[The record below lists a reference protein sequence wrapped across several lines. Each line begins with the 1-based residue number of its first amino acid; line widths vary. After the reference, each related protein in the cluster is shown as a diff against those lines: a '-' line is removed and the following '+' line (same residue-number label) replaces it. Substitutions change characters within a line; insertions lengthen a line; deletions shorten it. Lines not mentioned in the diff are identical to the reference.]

1 MPAPADFVHL
11 HLHTLYSLLD
21 GAIRIKD
28 LLKTV
33 QAKGMNT
40 VAVTDHGN
48 LFGAVD
54 FYKKAKDAGV
64 KPILGMEAYVAGEK
78 GRLDRSERV
87 GRHLILL
94 AKNQEGWANLR
105 ILSSKAFTEGFYYDP
120 RIDKQLLR
128 EHSKGLIGM
137 TACLAGEV
145 PRHIRHGEMDAAR
158 NAAREYRSIFEPGAF
173 FLEVQSNGM
182 REQLDVNAKLAQ
194 LGRDEGIPL
203 VATADAHYVR
213 REDAKAHDVLM
224 CIASNKTFSDPKR
237 LKHDTDGLFI
247 TGADEM
253 ARALPGFED
262 AIARTAEIA
271 ASCNVELPFGKTY
284 LPSFTVPD
292 GLSENEYL
300 AKLAKDGLDRRFKE
314 IDGKYPHD
322 KDAYRRQ
329 LEMELGVIGKM
340 GFPGYFLIVQD
351 FINWAKE
358 HDIPV
363 GPGRGSGAGSIV
375 AWSLRITDIDPLR
388 WNLLFERFLNPER
401 VSMPDFDIDFC
412 QDRRDEVIRYVRG
425 KYGQDNVGQIITFGS
440 LKARSVIRDVVRV
453 MGLPFSEGDKI
464 AKLVPDPVQGKTPP
478 LKECIENEP
487 RLKDLY
493 ARPTVISEFVDGQGV
508 QQRVTT
514 KDLLDIGM
522 ALEGLNRQ
530 AGLHAAGVVIADK
543 PLWEYVPT
551 YKDDKSDM
559 LVSQFA
565 KDEVEKAGLV
575 KFDFLGLKTLTVID
589 DALRLVRQNHAE
601 RKDLRATDIPLD
613 DAAVYALIS
622 RGDTA
627 GVFQMESSGF
637 TEMVTKMKPSRFEDV
652 IAAGALYRPGP
663 LDQKLE
669 DGRTMVDV
677 YIDRKHGKEK
687 VAYPHPDLQQVLEPT
702 YGVIVYQEQ
711 VMQISQVLAGYSLGR
726 ADLLR
731 RAMGK
736 KKAEEMAKERV
747 GFLDGAQ
754 ARGVDGN
761 VANGIFDLMEKFA
774 AYGFNKSHSAAY
786 GLLTV
791 QTAWLKAHYPVEF
804 MAALISTEASNTDKV
819 VVHVAEARANGIEVL
834 PPDVN
839 ESGKAFGAFPPAGQ
853 ARPSTP
859 AAANDAAA
867 YAQGE
872 REGKDSVREGKDSVR
887 EGKDSVREGKDS
899 VREGRDSVREGKDS
913 VRPERSDAEGGVKS
927 KGGPGSKGRIR
938 FGLGAVRGVG
948 DSAVQA
954 ILEARKDGGPFKS
967 LHDFASRVD
976 ARRINKKVVEALV
989 KSGAFD
995 FEGVPRWQLHAG
1007 IDTAFAAGASAQ
1019 ADRASGQASLFGGP
1033 AAEVEAKPRYPK
1045 PGDMVGELTVE
1056 EWPERVRL
1064 AFEKEALGFYLT
1076 GHPLKGYEKEV
1087 RRYASTTCAA
1097 IAQKRHGDKV
1107 TVVGIVAALRERV
1120 TKEKGTRFGIL
1131 TLEDLTGTVEVV
1143 CWGARPVQNGR
1154 PAQKGWADW
1163 EAFVKSEEPIL
1174 VHGEVRLNTR
1184 DEENPKAELT
1194 AMDVEPL
1201 SQVRRHKTSQIALRI
1216 DVERLTVERAGN
1228 LKTLLGRHPGG
1239 CAVTLRA
1246 VIPEQTETIITVPLK
1261 VQPADELIESARRLG
1276 FEVELR

>member
-1 MPAPADFVHL
+1 MPAFTHL

-33 QAKGMNT
+33 QAKGMKS

-54 FYKKAKDAGV
+54 FYKKAKEAGV

-78 GRLDRSERV
+78 GRFDRSERV

-94 AKNQEGWANLR
+94 ARNAEGWANLR

-120 RIDKQLLR
+120 RIDKPLLR
-128 EHSKGLIGM
+128 DHAKGLIGL
-137 TACLAGEV
+137 TACLAGEI
-145 PRHIRHGEMDAAR
+145 PRFIRHGDLDGAR
-158 NAAREYRSIFEPGAF
+158 NAIREYASIFEPGSF
-173 FLEVQSNGM
+173 FLEIQSNGM

-194 LGRDEGIPL
+194 LSKDEGIPL
-203 VATADAHYVR
+203 VATADAHYIR

-237 LKHDTDGLFI
+237 LKHDTDGLFVMS
-247 TGADEM
+247 GDEM
-253 ARALPGFED
+253 AAALPGFED
-262 AIARTAEIA
+262 AIERSAEIA
-271 ASCNVELPFGKTY
+271 ERCAVDLPLGKTF
-284 LPSFTVPD
+284 LPKFTLPEAM
-292 GLSENEYL
+292 SEDDL
-300 AKLAKDGLDRRFKE
+300 IGKLARDGLDRRLRE
-314 IDGKYPHD
+314 IDEKYRYPHD
-322 KDAYRRQ
+322 KDAYRAR
-329 LEMELGVIGKM
+329 LEMELGVIRKM
-340 GFPGYFLIVQD
+340 GFSGYFLIVQD

-358 HDIPV
+358 RDIPV

-375 AWSLRITDIDPLR
+375 AWSLRITDLDPIR

-412 QDRRDEVIRYVRG
+412 QNRRDEVIGYVG
-425 KYGQDNVGQIITFGS
+425 EKYGKANVGQIITFGS

-453 MGLPFSEGDKI
+453 MGLPFSEGDRI
-464 AKLVPDPVQGKTPP
+464 AKLVPEPVQGKTPP
-478 LKECIENEP
+478 LKDCIENEP
-487 RLKDLY
+487 RLKELY
-493 ARPTVISEFVDGQGV
+493 DRPTEISRFTDDKGRAQV
-508 QQRVTT
+508 VTT

-530 AGLHAAGVVIADK
+530 AGLHAAGVVIADR
-543 PLWEYVPT
+543 PLWEYVPV
-551 YKDDKSDM
+551 YKDDKSEM

-589 DALRLVRQNHAE
+589 DALRLVRQNHPGRKGFRAE
-601 RKDLRATDIPLD
+601 DIPLD
-613 DAAVYALIS
+613 DPAVYELIS

-637 TEMVTKMKPSRFEDV
+637 TEMVIKMKPSRFEDV

-663 LDQKLE
+663 LDQRLE

-677 YIDRKHGKEK
+677 YIDRKHGREK
-687 VAYPHPDLQQVLEPT
+687 VAYPHPELQPVLEPT
-702 YGVIVYQEQ
+702 HGVIVYQEQ

-747 GFLDGAQ
+747 GFLEGA
-754 ARGVDGN
+754 RKKGVDEK

-804 MAALISTEASNTDKV
+804 MAALISSEASNTDKV
-819 VVHVAEARANGIEVL
+819 VLHVAEARQDGIEVL

-839 ESGKAFGAFPPAGQ
+839 ESGKDFSALPARPPARN
-853 ARPSTP
+853 A
-859 AAANDAAA
+859 
-867 YAQGE
+867 
-872 REGKDSVREGKDSVR
+872 
-887 EGKDSVREGKDS
+887 
-899 VREGRDSVREGKDS
+899 
-913 VRPERSDAEGGVKS
+913 
-927 KGGPGSKGRIR
+927 RIR

-948 DSAVQA
+948 DAAVEA
-954 ILEARKDGGPFKS
+954 ILQARGEGGPFKS
-967 LHDFASRVD
+967 LFDFASRVD

-989 KSGAFD
+989 KSGALD
-995 FEGVPRWQLHAG
+995 FEGVPRWQLFAG
-1007 IDTAFAAGASAQ
+1007 IEAAFNAGAAAQ
-1019 ADRASGQASLFGGP
+1019 ADRASGQASLFGA

-1045 PGDMVGELTVE
+1045 PGDMVGELAVE

-1076 GHPLKGYEKEV
+1076 GHPLQGYEKEA
-1087 RRYASTTCAA
+1087 RRYASTTCAEVA
-1097 IAQKRHGDKV
+1097 RKRHGDKAA
-1107 TVVGIVAALRERV
+1107 VVGIVAALRERV

-1143 CWGARPVQNGR
+1143 CWGSRPAERGR
-1154 PAQKGWADW
+1154 PAQRGWADW
-1163 EAFVKSEEPIL
+1163 EAFVKSEEPIV
-1174 VHGEVRLNTR
+1174 VHGEVRVNTR
-1184 DEENPKAELT
+1184 DEDNPRAEIT
-1194 AMDVEPL
+1194 ATDVEPL
-1201 SQVRRHKTSQIALRI
+1201 SQVRKQKTSELALRI
-1216 DVERLTVERAGN
+1216 DADRLSPDRAST
-1228 LKTLLGRHPGG
+1228 LKTLLVRHPGAT
-1239 CAVTLRA
+1239 AVTLRA
-1246 VIPEQTETIITVPLK
+1246 VIPEQTETTIAVPLK
-1261 VQPADELIESARRLG
+1261 VQPADELLDAARRLG

>member
-1 MPAPADFVHL
+1 MPDFVHL

-54 FYKKAKDAGV
+54 FYKKSKEAGV

-78 GRLDRSERV
+78 GRFDRSERV

-105 ILSSKAFTEGFYYDP
+105 TLSSKAFTEGFYYDP
-120 RIDKQLLR
+120 RIDKQLLKD
-128 EHSKGLIGM
+128 HSKGLIGM

-158 NAAREYRSIFEPGAF
+158 AAAQEYRSIFEPGAF

-182 REQLDVNAKLAQ
+182 KEQLDVNAKLAQ

-247 TGADEM
+247 TSPDEM
-253 ARALPGFED
+253 VRALPGLED

-271 ASCNVELPFGKTY
+271 EMCNVELPLGKTF
-284 LPSFTVPD
+284 LPRFSVPE
-292 GLSENEYL
+292 GMGEEEFLL
-300 AKLAKDGLDRRFKE
+300 TLAKDGLDRRFRE
-314 IDGKYPHD
+314 IEGKYPHD
-322 KDAYRRQ
+322 RDAYRAQ
-329 LEMELGVIGKM
+329 LEMELGVIRKM
-340 GFPGYFLIVQD
+340 GFSGYFLIVQD

-358 HDIPV
+358 REIPV

-375 AWSLRITDIDPLR
+375 AWSLRITDLDPLR

-412 QDRRDEVIRYVRG
+412 QNRRDEVIRYVRG

-464 AKLVPDPVQGKTPP
+464 TKLVPEPVQGKTPP

-493 ARPTVISEFVDGQGV
+493 EKPSVISEFVDGQGI

-601 RKDLRATDIPLD
+601 QKELRATDIPLD

-687 VAYPHPDLQQVLEPT
+687 VAYPRPDLQQVLEPT

-804 MAALISTEASNTDKV
+804 MAALISSEASNTDKV
-819 VVHVAEARANGIEVL
+819 VLHVAEARADAIEVL

-839 ESGKAFGAFPPAGQ
+839 ESGAAFSAFPPLAG
-853 ARPSTP
+853 
-859 AAANDAAA
+859 
-867 YAQGE
+867 
-872 REGKDSVREGKDSVR
+872 
-887 EGKDSVREGKDS
+887 
-899 VREGRDSVREGKDS
+899 
-913 VRPERSDAEGGVKS
+913 S
-927 KGGPGSKGRIR
+927 KKGSKGRIR

-954 ILEARKDGGPFKS
+954 TLEARRDGGPFKS
-967 LHDFASRVD
+967 LFDLASRVD
-976 ARRINKKVVEALV
+976 SRRINKKVIEALV

-995 FEGVPRWQLHAG
+995 YEGVPRWRLFAG
-1007 IDTAFAAGASAQ
+1007 IETAFAAGAAAQ
-1019 ADRASGQASLFGGP
+1019 ADRASGQASLFG
-1033 AAEVEAKPRYPK
+1033 AAVAEVEAKPRYPK
-1045 PGDMVGELTVE
+1045 TGDMVGDLLVE

-1076 GHPLKGYEKEV
+1076 GHPLQGYEKEA

-1097 IAQKRHGDKV
+1097 VAQKRHGDKV
-1107 TVVGIVAALRERV
+1107 SVVGIVAALRERV

-1131 TLEDLTGTVEVV
+1131 TLEDLTGTVEVI
-1143 CWGARPVQNGR
+1143 CWGARPAQNGR
-1154 PAQKGWADW
+1154 PAQKGWGDW
-1163 EAFVKSEEPIL
+1163 EGFAKSEEPLL
-1174 VHGEVRLNTR
+1174 VHGEVRVNTR

-1194 AMDVEPL
+1194 ALDIEPL
-1201 SQVRRHKTSQIALRI
+1201 SAVRRHKTSEVTLRI
-1216 DVERLTVERAGN
+1216 DVERLTPERAGG
-1228 LKTLLGRHPGG
+1228 LRTLLGKHPGA
-1239 CAVTLRA
+1239 CSVSVRA
-1246 VIPEQTETIITVPLK
+1246 VIPEQSGTTISVALK
-1261 VQPADELIESARRLG
+1261 VQPADDLIEWARRLG

>member
-1 MPAPADFVHL
+1 MPDFVHL

-21 GAIRIKD
+21 GAIRIPD

-33 QAKGMNT
+33 QAKGMKS

-54 FYKKAKDAGV
+54 FYTKARDAGV
-64 KPILGMEAYVAGEK
+64 KPILGMEAYVAGDK
-78 GRLDRSERV
+78 GRFDRSERV

-105 ILSSKAFTEGFYYDP
+105 LLSSRAFTEGFYYDP
-120 RIDKQLLR
+120 RIDKALLR
-128 EHSKGLIGM
+128 EHSKGLIGL

-145 PRHIRHGEMDAAR
+145 PRLVRHGELDAAR
-158 NAAREYRSIFEPGAF
+158 SAAREYRDIFEPGSF

-182 REQLDVNAKLAQ
+182 REQVEVNAKMAQ

-237 LKHDTDGLFI
+237 LRHDTDGLFV
-247 TGADEM
+247 TSPEEM
-253 ARALPGFED
+253 RSALPGFED
-262 AIARTAEIA
+262 AIARSAEIA
-271 ASCNVELPFGKTY
+271 EMCDVELPLGKTF
-284 LPSFTVPD
+284 LPRFSLPE
-292 GLSENEYL
+292 GMSEDDCI
-300 AKLAKDGLDRRFKE
+300 AKLARGGLDRRFRE

-322 KDAYRRQ
+322 RDAYRQR
-329 LEMELGVIGKM
+329 LDMELSVIRKM
-340 GFPGYFLIVQD
+340 GFSGYFLIVQD

-358 HDIPV
+358 RDVPV

-375 AWSLRITDIDPLR
+375 AWSLRITDLDPIR
-388 WNLLFERFLNPER
+388 WSLLFERFLNPER

-412 QDRRDEVIRYVRG
+412 QNRRDEVIGYVRG
-425 KYGQDNVGQIITFGS
+425 KYGQENVGQIITFGS

-453 MGLPFSEGDKI
+453 MGLPFSEGDRI

-478 LKECIENEP
+478 LGECIQNEP
-487 RLKDLY
+487 RLGELY
-493 ARPTVISEFVDGQGV
+493 ERPTEISRWTDGTGRTHV
-508 QQRVTT
+508 VTT

-530 AGLHAAGVVIADK
+530 AGLHAAGVVIADR
-543 PLWEYVPT
+543 PLWEYVPV
-551 YKDDKSDM
+551 YKDDKSEM

-589 DALRLVRQNHAE
+589 DALRLVRRNHP
-601 RKDLRATDIPLD
+601 DRAGFKASDIPLD
-613 DAAVYALIS
+613 DPAVYELIS
-622 RGDTA
+622 RGQTA

-637 TEMVTKMKPSRFEDV
+637 TEMVIKMKPSRFEDV

-677 YIDRKHGKEK
+677 YIDRKHGREK
-687 VAYPHPDLQQVLEPT
+687 VTYSHPDLQPVLEPT
-702 YGVIVYQEQ
+702 HGVIVYQEQ

-747 GFLDGAQ
+747 GFLEGAR
-754 ARGVDGN
+754 ARGVDERI
-761 VANGIFDLMEKFA
+761 ASGIFDLMEKFA

-791 QTAWLKAHYPVEF
+791 QTAWLKARYPVEF
-804 MAALISTEASNTDKV
+804 MAALISSEASNTDKV
-819 VVHVAEARANGIEVL
+819 VLHVAEARQDGIEVL

-839 ESGKAFGAFPPAGQ
+839 ESGKDFSAFPP
-853 ARPSTP
+853 S
-859 AAANDAAA
+859 AAAH
-867 YAQGE
+867 
-872 REGKDSVREGKDSVR
+872 
-887 EGKDSVREGKDS
+887 
-899 VREGRDSVREGKDS
+899 
-913 VRPERSDAEGGVKS
+913 PERAASAGRVESQGA
-927 KGGPGSKGRIR
+927 PRATGRIR
-938 FGLGAVRGVG
+938 FGLGAIRGVG
-948 DSAVQA
+948 ESAVEA
-954 ILEARKDGGPFKS
+954 ILAARTEGGPFEH
-967 LHDFASRVD
+967 LFDFAGRVD

-989 KSGAFD
+989 KAGAFD
-995 FEGVPRWQLHAG
+995 FEGVPRWQLFAG
-1007 IDTAFAAGASAQ
+1007 IEAAFAAGASAQ
-1019 ADRASGQASLFGGP
+1019 ADRASGQASLFGALP
-1033 AAEVEAKPRYPK
+1033 SAQVESKPRYPK
-1045 PGDMVGELTVE
+1045 TGEVVGELAVE

-1076 GHPLKGYEKEV
+1076 GHPLQGHEKES
-1087 RRYASTTCAA
+1087 RRYASSTCAA
-1097 IAQKRHGDKV
+1097 VAQKRHGDKV
-1107 TVVGIVAALRERV
+1107 SVVGIVAALRERV
-1120 TKEKGTRFGIL
+1120 TREKGTRFGIL
-1131 TLEDLTGTVEVV
+1131 ALEDLTGTVEVV
-1143 CWGARPVQNGR
+1143 CWAGRPGQNGR

-1163 EAFVKSEEPIL
+1163 EAFVKAEEPIL
-1174 VHGEVRLNTR
+1174 VHAEVRVNTR

-1194 AMDVEPL
+1194 ATEIEPL
-1201 SQVRRHKTSQIALRI
+1201 SHVRTDKTAEIALRI
-1216 DVERLTVERAGN
+1216 DADRLTGERAGG
-1228 LKTLLGRHPGG
+1228 LRALLGRHPGNT
-1239 CAVTLRA
+1239 AVTVRA
-1246 VIPEQTETIITVPLK
+1246 VIPEETETTIAVPLK

>member
-1 MPAPADFVHL
+1 MADFVHL

-33 QAKGMNT
+33 QAKGMKS

-54 FYKKAKDAGV
+54 FYKKAKEAGV
-64 KPILGMEAYVAGEK
+64 KPILGMEAYVAN
-78 GRLDRSERV
+78 DRFDRKERI

-94 AKNQEGWANLR
+94 AKNAEGWSNLR
-105 ILSSKAFTEGFYYDP
+105 TLSSKAFTEGFYYDP
-120 RIDKQLLR
+120 RIDKRLLR
-128 EHSKGLIGM
+128 DHSKGLVGM
-137 TACLAGEV
+137 TACLAGEI
-145 PRHIRHGEMDAAR
+145 PRFIRHGEMDAAR
-158 NAAREYRSIFEPGAF
+158 NAAREYRDIFEPGSF

-182 REQLDVNAKLAQ
+182 KDQLEVNAKLQQ
-194 LGRDEGIPL
+194 LSRDEGIPL
-203 VATADAHYVR
+203 VASADAHYVK
-213 REDAKAHDVLM
+213 REDAKAHEVLM
-224 CIASNKTFSDPKR
+224 CIASNKTFQDPKR
-237 LKHDTDGLFI
+237 LRHDTDGLFVMSP
-247 TGADEM
+247 DEM
-253 ARALPGFED
+253 VKAMPGLED
-262 AIARTAEIA
+262 AVARSAEVA
-271 ASCNVELPFGKTY
+271 EMCNVELSLGKTY
-284 LPSFTVPD
+284 LPRFDVGD
-292 GLSENEYL
+292 GAGEEDVLVRL
-300 AKLAKDGLDRRFKE
+300 AREGLDRRFRE
-314 IDGKYPHD
+314 IEGKYPHD
-322 KDAYRRQ
+322 RDAYRAR
-329 LEMELGVIGKM
+329 LEMELGVIVKM
-340 GFPGYFLIVQD
+340 KFPGYFLIVQD
-351 FINWAKE
+351 FINWAKQ

-375 AWSLRITDIDPLR
+375 AWSLRITDLDPLR

-401 VSMPDFDIDFC
+401 VSMPDFDVDFC
-412 QDRRDEVIRYVRG
+412 QNRRDEVIRYVRG

-487 RLKDLY
+487 KLKEMY
-493 ARPTVISEFVDGQGV
+493 ERPTEISRWTDEGGKQNV
-508 QQRVTT
+508 VTT
-514 KDLLDIGM
+514 KDLLEIGM

-543 PLWEYVPT
+543 PLWEYVPA

-589 DALRLVRQNHAE
+589 DALRLVKQNHPE
-601 RKDLRATDIPLD
+601 MKDYKASDIPLD
-613 DAAVYALIS
+613 DPEVYALIS

-637 TEMVTKMKPSRFEDV
+637 TEMVMKMKPSRFEDV

-677 YIDRKHGKEK
+677 YIDRKHGKEP
-687 VAYPHPDLQQVLEPT
+687 VRYPHPDLEKVLEPT

-747 GFLDGAQ
+747 GFLEGT
-754 ARGVDGN
+754 RRREVDDK

-804 MAALISTEASNTDKV
+804 MAALISSEASNTDKV
-819 VVHVAEARANGIEVL
+819 VLHVAEARASGIEVL

-839 ESGKAFGAFPPAGQ
+839 ESLKDFGAFPPA
-853 ARPSTP
+853 P
-859 AAANDAAA
+859 DA
-867 YAQGE
+867 
-872 REGKDSVREGKDSVR
+872 KK
-887 EGKDSVREGKDS
+887 
-899 VREGRDSVREGKDS
+899 
-913 VRPERSDAEGGVKS
+913 GVK
-927 KGGPGSKGRIR
+927 GSVR

-948 DSAVQA
+948 ESAVQA
-954 ILEARKDGGPFKS
+954 ILDARESGGAFKH
-967 LHDFASRVD
+967 LVDFASRVD

-995 FEGVPRWQLHAG
+995 FEGAPRWQLFAG
-1007 IDTAFAAGASAQ
+1007 IESAFAAGASAQ
-1019 ADRASGQASLFGGP
+1019 ADRASGQASLFGGGA
-1033 AAEVEAKPRYPK
+1033 AAEVEQKPRYPK
-1045 PGDMVGELTVE
+1045 VGDLVGELRVE

-1076 GHPLKGYEKEV
+1076 GHPLEGYEKEA

-1097 IAQKRHGDKV
+1097 VAHKRHGDKV
-1107 TVVGIVAALRERV
+1107 SVVGIVAALRERV

-1131 TLEDLTGTVEVV
+1131 TLEDLTGTVELI
-1143 CWGARPVQNGR
+1143 CWGARPAQNGR

-1163 EAFVKSEEPIL
+1163 EAFCKSEEPIL
-1174 VHGEVRLNTR
+1174 VHGEVRVNTR
-1184 DEENPKAELT
+1184 DEENPKAEIT
-1194 AMDVEPL
+1194 ATDIEPL
-1201 SQVRRHKTSQIALRI
+1201 SAVRRHKTSEIAFRI
-1216 DVERLTVERAGN
+1216 DAEALTAERAGG
-1228 LKTLLGRHPGG
+1228 LKALLGKHPGAT
-1239 CAVTLRA
+1239 AVTVRA
-1246 VIPEQTETIITVPLK
+1246 VIPEQSETTISVPLK
-1261 VQPADELIESARRLG
+1261 VQPGDDLLESVRRLG

>member
-1 MPAPADFVHL
+1 MPDFVHL

-33 QAKGMNT
+33 QAKGMDT

-78 GRLDRSERV
+78 GRMDRSERV

-94 AKNQEGWANLR
+94 ARNAEGWRNLR

-120 RIDKQLLR
+120 RIDKPLLKA
-128 EHSKGLIGM
+128 HSAGLIGM

-145 PRHIRHGEMDAAR
+145 PRLIRHGELDAAR
-158 NAAREYRSIFEPGAF
+158 DAARQYRDIFEPGSF

-182 REQLDVNAKLAQ
+182 REQVEVNAKLAQ

-213 REDAKAHDVLM
+213 REDAKAHEVLM
-224 CIASNKTFSDPKR
+224 CIASNKTFQDPKR
-237 LKHDTDGLFI
+237 LRHETDGLFI
-247 TGADEM
+247 ASPDEM
-253 ARALPGFED
+253 VQALPGLED
-262 AIARTAEIA
+262 AVARSAEIA
-271 ASCNVELPFGKTY
+271 AMCNVELPLGKTF
-284 LPSFTVPD
+284 LPSFALPE
-292 GLSENEYL
+292 GMSEDDL
-300 AKLAKDGLDRRFKE
+300 VSKLAREGLDRRLRE
-314 IDGKYPHD
+314 IDGSYAHD
-322 KDAYRRQ
+322 RDAYVQR
-329 LEMELGVIGKM
+329 LEMELGVIRKM
-340 GFPGYFLIVQD
+340 GFSGYFLIVQD

-358 HDIPV
+358 REVPV

-375 AWSLRITDIDPLR
+375 AWSLRITDLDPIR
-388 WNLLFERFLNPER
+388 WSLLFERFLNPER

-412 QDRRDEVIRYVRG
+412 QNRRDEVIRYVSG
-425 KYGQDNVGQIITFGS
+425 KYGRENVGQIITFGS

-453 MGLPFSEGDKI
+453 MGLPFSEGDRI

-478 LKECIENEP
+478 LKECIESEP
-487 RLKDLY
+487 RLAELY
-493 ARPTVISEFVDGQGV
+493 ERPTEISRWTDDKGV
-508 QQRVTT
+508 PQVVTT

-543 PLWEYVPT
+543 PLWEYVPV
-551 YKDDKSDM
+551 YKDDKSEM

-575 KFDFLGLKTLTVID
+575 KFDFLGLKTLTVVD
-589 DALRLVRQNHAE
+589 DALRLVRQNHPD
-601 RKDLRATDIPLD
+601 RKGFKASDIPLD
-613 DAAVYALIS
+613 DPAVYELIS

-637 TEMVTKMKPSRFEDV
+637 TEMVVKMKPSQFEDV

-677 YIDRKHGKEK
+677 YIDRKHGREK
-687 VAYPHPDLQQVLEPT
+687 VTYPHADLQAVLEPT

-747 GFLDGAQ
+747 GFLEGTR
-754 ARGVDGN
+754 ARGVDER
-761 VANGIFDLMEKFA
+761 VASGIFDLMEKFA

-791 QTAWLKAHYPVEF
+791 QTAWLKAHHPVEF
-804 MAALISTEASNTDKV
+804 MAALISSEASNTDKV
-819 VVHVAEARANGIEVL
+819 VMHVAEARQDGIEVL

-839 ESGKAFGAFPPAGQ
+839 ESGKDFSAFPPIEPGG
-853 ARPSTP
+853 RERTECP
-859 AAANDAAA
+859 AD
-867 YAQGE
+867 
-872 REGKDSVREGKDSVR
+872 KK
-887 EGKDSVREGKDS
+887 
-899 VREGRDSVREGKDS
+899 
-913 VRPERSDAEGGVKS
+913 
-927 KGGPGSKGRIR
+927 KGRIR

-948 DSAVQA
+948 ESAVEA
-954 ILEARKDGGPFKS
+954 ILAAREEGGPFKH
-967 LHDFASRVD
+967 LFDFASRVD

-989 KSGAFD
+989 RSGAFD
-995 FEGVPRWQLHAG
+995 FEGVPRWQLFAG
-1007 IDTAFAAGASAQ
+1007 IESAFAAGAAAQ
-1019 ADRASGQASLFGGP
+1019 ADRASGQASLFGALP
-1033 AAEVEAKPRYPK
+1033 AAQVESRPRYPK
-1045 PGDMVGELTVE
+1045 PGDVVGELAVE

-1076 GHPLKGYEKEV
+1076 GHPLKGYEKEA
-1087 RRYASTTCAA
+1087 RRYASATCAA
-1097 IAQKRHGDKV
+1097 VSQKRHGDKV

-1131 TLEDLTGTVEVV
+1131 TLEDTTGTVEVV
-1143 CWGARPVQNGR
+1143 CWGGRPAQNGR

-1163 EAFVKSEEPIL
+1163 EGFVKSEEPIL
-1174 VHGEVRLNTR
+1174 VHAEVRVNTR

-1194 AMDVEPL
+1194 ASEIEPL
-1201 SQVRRHKTSQIALRI
+1201 SRVRTHKTCEIALRI
-1216 DVERLTVERAGN
+1216 DADRLTADRAGT
-1228 LKTLLGRHPGG
+1228 LKALLGKHPGNT
-1239 CAVTLRA
+1239 AVTVRA
-1246 VIPEQTETIITVPLK
+1246 VIPKESETTLSVPLK
-1261 VQPADELIESARRLG
+1261 VQPADELLEAARRLG